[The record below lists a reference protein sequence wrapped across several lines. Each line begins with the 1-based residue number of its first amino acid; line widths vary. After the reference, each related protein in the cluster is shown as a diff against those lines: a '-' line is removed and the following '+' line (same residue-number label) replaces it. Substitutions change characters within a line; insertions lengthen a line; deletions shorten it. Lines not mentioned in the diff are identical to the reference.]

1 MQDFYKNLCKDM
13 LRKYMQVRET
23 THDIDLRIQELNDRL
38 TNTTVRYGVDPVQ
51 GGGTSQEDVYLNT
64 IAKRAMLE
72 HNNRVN
78 KSIVSI
84 VEKALKEITD
94 KEADIVI
101 RLYASDEKNVVLK
114 LMEEYHYEK
123 RNIYYI
129 ANKAL
134 KTLSYKMFGD
144 A

>member
-1 MQDFYKNLCKDM
+1 MQDFYKILCKEM
-13 LRKYMQVRET
+13 LKKYMQVRET

-101 RLYASDEKNVVLK
+101 RLYASDEKNVVFK